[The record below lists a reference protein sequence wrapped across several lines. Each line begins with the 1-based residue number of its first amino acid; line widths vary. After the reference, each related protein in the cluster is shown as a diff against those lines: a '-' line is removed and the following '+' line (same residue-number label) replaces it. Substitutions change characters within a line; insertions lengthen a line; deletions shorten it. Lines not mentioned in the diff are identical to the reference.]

1 MTTALAREILWRRVL
16 DDFSFELARFARTP
30 RGVVLFGTVL
40 IAEEGA
46 PLRVEYRISCDAEW
60 RTRSVA
66 IEQTWRG
73 ERRVLTLA
81 HDGRGRWLRDGG
93 VAPELAGCID
103 VDLGV
108 TPSTNALPI
117 HRLRLPVGG
126 RGEILAAWVHF
137 PQLDVTAARQAYER
151 LGEARYRYS
160 NVGSDFTA
168 VLEVDGDGL
177 PIDYE
182 GIWKR
187 VAGGPAAPSDA

>member
-1 MTTALAREILWRRVL
+1 MTTATSREILWRRRL
-16 DDFSFELARFARTP
+16 DDLSFELARFTRTP
-30 RGVVLFGTVL
+30 RGVVLSGTVL

-60 RTRSVA
+60 WTRTVA

-73 ERRVLTLA
+73 ARQVVTLA

-108 TPSTNALPI
+108 TPSTNALPVN
-117 HRLRLPVGG
+117 RLRLPIGG
-126 RGEILAAWVHF
+126 RGELLAAWVHF
-137 PQLDVTAARQAYER
+137 PQVDVTAARQGYER

-160 NVGSDFTA
+160 NVGSDFAA

-187 VAGGPAAPSDA
+187 VAEGPAAPEG